1 MDEKELKIIEK
12 LARDGYSDAN
22 QLEADLKAAGASS
35 SRATQIRN
43 MFRDN
48 ISKSTSSNS
57 GSAISKL
64 NGLTDGIK
72 GGIKKLGDI
81 AFAVAY
87 DQQNYDRSVI
97 QVSNIKA
104 AFDAIVDNG
113 INIFADIGDGIKA
126 IAGLTESVI
135 KQTFQREGQLLESF
149 TTRAGMAGELSKQ
162 FTNEMLRTA
171 AVAEGLGIKFG
182 DVRDATE
189 TMLVNSQKFA
199 TYQGETVLNALKIG
213 AAYAQ
218 SAKAILENAE
228 AFRNVGMSVGDT
240 SKAIGEIGSKS
251 LSLGLS
257 ARATT
262 TTLTSNIGRLNE
274 FGFQNGVKGLA
285 NMVRE
290 AQSLKFNMEETFK
303 VADKLYDP
311 ESAIN
316 LAANLQ
322 VVGGAVGDLAD
333 PIRLMYDATNN
344 VESLQTSILGAAR
357 SLATYNAEQG
367 RFEVT
372 GANLR
377 RAKAMAD
384 ALGIS
389 MNELTSAAVKGQ
401 AKMQALSEL
410 ELFDLDDDQK
420 EFISNLS
427 SMKEGVIGIEISKD
441 MADKMTTGIRQGF
454 VDFSSLTGAQ
464 MKEIADVQKR
474 LASRTTEEVIK
485 DQYTVATRSLNALN
499 SIAMNMGIVAKDA
512 IEKSDAYKGF
522 VDKLSKV
529 EGAAEMSP
537 EQIENEFQKYMEGIV
552 SPVQTIIKKIKDGA
566 GEAIEGAENLYQ
578 KGKKAAEENLPSLD
592 NIKNKGKELINEGL
606 EKLGI
611 DLTVKVDINSNSTL
625 LAGIVVDEIEKNP
638 RIAAEFVS
646 KILKPSNTFT

>member
-171 AVAEGLGIKFG
+171 AAAEGLGIKFG

-199 TYQGETVLNALKIG
+199 TYQGETVFNALKIG

-441 MADKMTTGIRQGF
+441 MADKMTTGVRQGF

-474 LASRTTEEVIK
+474 LASRTTEDVIK

-578 KGKKAAEENLPSLD
+578 KGKKAAEENLPSFD

-611 DLTVKVDINSNSTL
+611 DLKVQVDINSNSTQ
-625 LAGIVVDEIEKNP
+625 LAGIVVDEISKNP
-638 RIAAEFVS
+638 QLRSEFVS
-646 KILKPSNTFT
+646 NIIKSTKTYT